1 MKKSILTILLSSII
15 IITGCNDNN
24 KKSNIKTPPLNVSY
38 VEVVQKNIPIEQEFS
53 GRVVSYMT
61 SEIRPQI
68 SGIIK
73 KRLFTEGQMVKEGDV
88 LYEIE
93 PETYQA
99 AYNQAL
105 ASLNQLKSALS
116 VASLKS
122 KRYSMLIKNSSVS
135 QQDYDDAQ
143 STYQQ
148 AKFNV
153 DAAKATLET
162 ARINLERTKIKAPI
176 SGKIGI
182 SSVTPG
188 SLITAEQSTPLAII
202 RSIDK
207 VYVDFTQTSI
217 DLLKLKKMLLKNNK
231 DISDTDVSLMLEDGT
246 QYPLKGKLSTTEV
259 AVNEGTGSV
268 IMRSIFENPDHLLL
282 PGAFARVK
290 LSQYEQE
297 AVLVPQQAV
306 IRSGEGKS
314 QAYVIEGS
322 KVKLVQL
329 SAKENLGDNWVVTK
343 GLKNHD
349 KVVIEGISK
358 LKDGQEVSPVEYKKS
373 QGDK

>member
-15 IITGCNDNN
+15 ITGCNDNN
-24 KKSNIKTPPLNVSY
+24 KRSNIKTPPLNVSY

-73 KRLFTEGQMVKEGDV
+73 KRLFTEGQMVKEGDI

-105 ASLNQLKSALS
+105 ANLSQLKAALN

-122 KRYSMLIKNSSVS
+122 KRYSMLIKNASVS

-153 DAAKATLET
+153 DAAKAALET

-188 SLITAEQSTPLAII
+188 SLITAEQSTPLSII

-217 DLLKLKKMLLKNNK
+217 DLLKLKKKLLKDNEN
-231 DISDTDVSLMLEDGT
+231 ISDTEVSLMLEDGT
-246 QYPLKGKLSTTEV
+246 EYPLKGKLSTTEV

-268 IMRSIFENPDHLLL
+268 IMRSVFENPDHLLL

-290 LSQYEQE
+290 LSQYEQK
-297 AVLVPQQAV
+297 AVLVPQQA
-306 IRSGEGKS
+306 IMRSEEGRS
-314 QAYVIEGS
+314 QAYVIDGN

-329 SAKENLGDNWVVTK
+329 SAKENLGDNWVVTE
-343 GLKNHD
+343 GLKNND
-349 KVVIEGISK
+349 KVVIEGVSK

>member
-1 MKKSILTILLSSII
+1 MKKSILMILLSSI

-24 KKSNIKTPPLNVSY
+24 EKSNMKMPPLNVSY

-73 KRLFTEGQMVKEGDV
+73 KRLFTEGQMVKEGDI

-105 ASLNQLKSALS
+105 ANLSQLKSALN
-116 VASLKS
+116 VAYLKS
-122 KRYSMLIKNSSVS
+122 KRYSMLIKNASVS

-188 SLITAEQSTPLAII
+188 SLITAEQSTPLSII

-217 DLLKLKKMLLKNNK
+217 DLLKLKKKLLKDNEN
-231 DISDTDVSLMLEDGT
+231 ISDTDVSLMLEDGT
-246 QYPLKGKLSTTEV
+246 EYPLKGKLSTTEV

-268 IMRSIFENPDHLLL
+268 IMRSVFENPDHLLL

-290 LSQYEQE
+290 LSQYEQK
-297 AVLVPQQAV
+297 AVLVPQQA
-306 IRSGEGKS
+306 IMKSGEGRS
-314 QAYVIEGS
+314 QAYVIDGN

>member
-1 MKKSILTILLSSII
+1 MKKSILTILLSSI

-314 QAYVIEGS
+314 QAYVIEES

-329 SAKENLGDNWVVTK
+329 SAKENLGDNWVVTE
-343 GLKNHD
+343 GLKNND
-349 KVVIEGISK
+349 KVVIEGVSK

>member
-1 MKKSILTILLSSII
+1 MKKRILTILLSAL
-15 IITGCNDNN
+15 IITGCKD
-24 KKSNIKTPPLNVSY
+24 SQEKTEMKMPPLTVSY
-38 VEVVQKNIPIEQEFS
+38 VEVVQKKVPIEQEFS
-53 GRVVSYMT
+53 GRVVAYMT

-73 KRLFTEGQMVKEGDV
+73 KRLFTEGQMVKAGDV

-93 PETYQA
+93 PDTYQA
-99 AYNQAL
+99 TYNQAL
-105 ASLNQLKSALS
+105 ANLNQLKSALN

-122 KRYSMLIKNSSVS
+122 KRYGMLVKNYSVS

-153 DAAKATLET
+153 EAAKATLES

-188 SLITAEQSTPLAII
+188 SLITAEQSTTLSVI

-217 DLLKLKKMLLKNNK
+217 DLLKLKKALLKNNK
-231 DISDTDVSLMLEDGT
+231 DISDTDVSLTLEDGT
-246 QYPLKGKLSTTEV
+246 SYPIKGKLSTTDV
-259 AVNEGTGSV
+259 SVDEGTGSV
-268 IMRSIFENPDHLLL
+268 VMRSVFENPDNLLL

-290 LSQYEQE
+290 LSQYETD

-314 QAYVIEGS
+314 QAYVINGN
-322 KVKLVQL
+322 KVKMVEL
-329 SAKENLGDNWVVTK
+329 SAKDNLGDNWIVTE
-343 GLKNHD
+343 GLKDKD

-358 LKDGQEVSPVEYKKS
+358 LKDGQEISPVEYKNEK
-373 QGDK
+373 GDK

>member
-1 MKKSILTILLSSII
+1 MKKSILTILLSSI

-105 ASLNQLKSALS
+105 ASLNQLKSALN

-314 QAYVIEGS
+314 QVYIIEGS

-329 SAKENLGDNWVVTK
+329 STKENLGDNWVVTE
-343 GLKNHD
+343 GLKNND
-349 KVVIEGISK
+349 KVVIEGVSK

>member
-1 MKKSILTILLSSII
+1 MKKSILTILLSSI

-105 ASLNQLKSALS
+105 ANLNQLKSALS

-122 KRYSMLIKNSSVS
+122 KRYSMLIKNASVS

-329 SAKENLGDNWVVTK
+329 STKENLGDNWVVTE
-343 GLKNHD
+343 GLKNND
-349 KVVIEGISK
+349 KVVIEGVSK

>member
-1 MKKSILTILLSSII
+1 MKKSILTILLSSI

-53 GRVVSYMT
+53 GRIVSYMT

-73 KRLFTEGQMVKEGDV
+73 KRSFTEGQMVKEGDI

-105 ASLNQLKSALS
+105 ANLSQLKSALN

-122 KRYSMLIKNSSVS
+122 KRYSMLIKNASVS

-188 SLITAEQSTPLAII
+188 SLITAEQSTPLSII

-217 DLLKLKKMLLKNNK
+217 DLLKLKKKLLKDNEN
-231 DISDTDVSLMLEDGT
+231 ISDTEVSLMLEDGT
-246 QYPLKGKLSTTEV
+246 EYPLKGKLSTTEV

-268 IMRSIFENPDHLLL
+268 IMRSVFENPDHLLL

-290 LSQYEQE
+290 LSQYEQK
-297 AVLVPQQAV
+297 AVLVPQQA
-306 IRSGEGKS
+306 IMRSGEGRS
-314 QAYVIEGS
+314 QAYVIDGN

-329 SAKENLGDNWVVTK
+329 SAKENLGDNWVVTE
-343 GLKNHD
+343 GLKNND

>member
-1 MKKSILTILLSSII
+1 MKKRILTILLSAF
-15 IITGCNDNN
+15 IITGCKD
-24 KKSNIKTPPLNVSY
+24 SQEKTEMKMPPLTVSY
-38 VEVVQKNIPIEQEFS
+38 VEVVQKKVPIEQEFS
-53 GRVVSYMT
+53 GRVVAYMT

-73 KRLFTEGQMVKEGDV
+73 KRWFTEGQMVKAGDV

-93 PETYQA
+93 PDTYQA
-99 AYNQAL
+99 TYNQAL
-105 ASLNQLKSALS
+105 ANLNQLKSALN

-122 KRYSMLIKNSSVS
+122 KRYGMLVKNYSVS

-153 DAAKATLET
+153 EAAKATLES

-188 SLITAEQSTPLAII
+188 SLITAEQSTALSII

-217 DLLKLKKMLLKNNK
+217 DLLKLKKALLKNNK
-231 DISDTDVSLMLEDGT
+231 DISDTDVSLTLEDGT
-246 QYPLKGKLSTTEV
+246 SYPIKGKLSTTDV
-259 AVNEGTGSV
+259 SVDEGTGSV
-268 IMRSIFENPDHLLL
+268 VMRSVFENPDNLLL

-290 LSQYEQE
+290 LSQYETD

-314 QAYVIEGS
+314 QAYVINGN
-322 KVKLVQL
+322 KVKMVEL
-329 SAKENLGDNWVVTK
+329 SAKDNLGDNWIVTE
-343 GLKNHD
+343 GLKDKD

-358 LKDGQEVSPVEYKKS
+358 LKDGQEVSPVEYKNKK
-373 QGDK
+373 GEK

>member
-1 MKKSILTILLSSII
+1 MKKSILMILLSSI

-24 KKSNIKTPPLNVSY
+24 EKSNMKMPPLNVSY

-73 KRLFTEGQMVKEGDV
+73 KRLFTEGQMVKEGDI

-105 ASLNQLKSALS
+105 ANLSQLKSALN
-116 VASLKS
+116 VAYLKS
-122 KRYSMLIKNSSVS
+122 KRYSMLIKNASVS

-188 SLITAEQSTPLAII
+188 SLITAEQSTPLSII

-217 DLLKLKKMLLKNNK
+217 DLLKLKKKLLKDNEN
-231 DISDTDVSLMLEDGT
+231 ISDTDVSLMLEDGT
-246 QYPLKGKLSTTEV
+246 EYPLKGKLSTTEV

-268 IMRSIFENPDHLLL
+268 IMRSVFENPDHLLL

-290 LSQYEQE
+290 LSQYEQK
-297 AVLVPQQAV
+297 AVLVPQQA
-306 IRSGEGKS
+306 IMRSEEGRS
-314 QAYVIEGS
+314 QAYVIDGN

-329 SAKENLGDNWVVTK
+329 SAKENLGDNWVVTE
-343 GLKNHD
+343 GLKNND
-349 KVVIEGISK
+349 KVVIEGVSK

>member
-1 MKKSILTILLSSII
+1 MKKSILTILLSSI

>member
-15 IITGCNDNN
+15 ITGCNDNN
-24 KKSNIKTPPLNVSY
+24 KRSNIKTPPLNVSY

-73 KRLFTEGQMVKEGDV
+73 KRLFTEGQMVKEGDI

-105 ASLNQLKSALS
+105 ANLSQLKAALN

-122 KRYSMLIKNSSVS
+122 KRYSMLIKNASVS

-153 DAAKATLET
+153 DAAKAALET

-188 SLITAEQSTPLAII
+188 SLITAEQSTPLSII

-207 VYVDFTQTSI
+207 VYVDFTQISI
-217 DLLKLKKMLLKNNK
+217 DLLKLKKKLLKDNEN
-231 DISDTDVSLMLEDGT
+231 ISDTEVSLMLEDGT
-246 QYPLKGKLSTTEV
+246 EYPLKGKLSTTEV

-268 IMRSIFENPDHLLL
+268 IMRSVFENPDHLLL

-290 LSQYEQE
+290 LSQYEQK
-297 AVLVPQQAV
+297 AVLVPQQA
-306 IRSGEGKS
+306 IMRSEEGRS
-314 QAYVIEGS
+314 QAYVIDGN

-329 SAKENLGDNWVVTK
+329 SAKENLGDNWVVTE
-343 GLKNHD
+343 GLKNND
-349 KVVIEGISK
+349 KVVIEGVSK

>member
-1 MKKSILTILLSSII
+1 MKKSILTILLSSI

-53 GRVVSYMT
+53 GRIVSYMT

>member
-15 IITGCNDNN
+15 ITGCNDNN
-24 KKSNIKTPPLNVSY
+24 KRSNIKTPPLNVSY

-73 KRLFTEGQMVKEGDV
+73 KRLFTEGQMVKEGDI

-105 ASLNQLKSALS
+105 ANLSQLKAALN
-116 VASLKS
+116 VASLKL
-122 KRYSMLIKNSSVS
+122 KRYRMLIKNASVS

-153 DAAKATLET
+153 DAAKAALET

-188 SLITAEQSTPLAII
+188 SLITAEQSTPLSII

-217 DLLKLKKMLLKNNK
+217 DLLKLKKKLLKDNEN
-231 DISDTDVSLMLEDGT
+231 ISDTEVSLMLEDGT
-246 QYPLKGKLSTTEV
+246 EYPLKGKLSTTEV

-268 IMRSIFENPDHLLL
+268 IMRSVFENPDHLLL

-290 LSQYEQE
+290 LSQYEQK
-297 AVLVPQQAV
+297 AVLVPQQA
-306 IRSGEGKS
+306 IMRSEEGRS
-314 QAYVIEGS
+314 QAYVIDGN

-329 SAKENLGDNWVVTK
+329 SAKENLGDNWVVTE
-343 GLKNHD
+343 GLKNND
-349 KVVIEGISK
+349 KVVIEGVSK

>member
-1 MKKSILTILLSSII
+1 MKKSILTILLSSI

-105 ASLNQLKSALS
+105 ASLNQLKSALN

>member
-15 IITGCNDNN
+15 ITGCNDSNE
-24 KKSNIKTPPLNVSY
+24 KSNIKMPPLNVSY

-73 KRLFTEGQMVKEGDV
+73 KRSFTEGQMVKEGDI

-105 ASLNQLKSALS
+105 ANLSQLKSALNL
-116 VASLKS
+116 ASLKS
-122 KRYSMLIKNSSVS
+122 KRYSMLIKNYSVS

-188 SLITAEQSTPLAII
+188 SLITAEQSTPLSII

-217 DLLKLKKMLLKNNK
+217 DLLKLKKKLLKNNEN
-231 DISDTDVSLMLEDGT
+231 ISDTEVSLMLEDGT
-246 QYPLKGKLSTTEV
+246 QYSLKGKLSTTEV

-268 IMRSIFENPDHLLL
+268 IMRSLFENPDHFLL

-306 IRSGEGKS
+306 MRSGEGKS
-314 QAYVIEGS
+314 QVYVIDGD

-329 SAKENLGDNWVVTK
+329 SATENLGDNWVVTE
-343 GLKNHD
+343 GLKNKD
-349 KVVIEGISK
+349 KVVIEGVSK

>member
-1 MKKSILTILLSSII
+1 MKKSILTILLSSIV
-15 IITGCNDNN
+15 ITGCNDSNE
-24 KKSNIKTPPLNVSY
+24 KSNIKMPPLNVSY

-73 KRLFTEGQMVKEGDV
+73 KRSFTEGQMVKEGDI

-105 ASLNQLKSALS
+105 ANLSQLKSALN

-188 SLITAEQSTPLAII
+188 SLITAEQSTPLSII

-217 DLLKLKKMLLKNNK
+217 DLLKLKKTLLKNNK
-231 DISDTDVSLMLEDGT
+231 NISETDVSLMLEDGT

-306 IRSGEGKS
+306 MRSGEGKS
-314 QAYVIEGS
+314 QAYVIDGN
-322 KVKLVQL
+322 KVKLVPL
-329 SAKENLGDNWVVTK
+329 SAKENLGDNWVVTE
-343 GLKNHD
+343 GLKNKD
-349 KVVIEGISK
+349 KVVIEGVSK

>member
-1 MKKSILTILLSSII
+1 MKKSILTILLSSI

-231 DISDTDVSLMLEDGT
+231 DISDTNVSLMLEDGT

-329 SAKENLGDNWVVTK
+329 SAKENLGDNWVVTE

>member
-1 MKKSILTILLSSII
+1 MKKRILTILLSAL
-15 IITGCNDNN
+15 IITGCKD
-24 KKSNIKTPPLNVSY
+24 SQEKTEMKMPPLTVSY
-38 VEVVQKNIPIEQEFS
+38 VEVVQKKVPIEQEFS
-53 GRVVSYMT
+53 GRVVAYMT

-73 KRLFTEGQMVKEGDV
+73 KRWFTEGQMVKAGDV

-93 PETYQA
+93 PDTYQA
-99 AYNQAL
+99 TYNQAL
-105 ASLNQLKSALS
+105 ANLNQLKSALN

-122 KRYSMLIKNSSVS
+122 KRYGMLVKNYSVS

-153 DAAKATLET
+153 EAAKATLES

-188 SLITAEQSTPLAII
+188 SLITAEQSTALSII

-217 DLLKLKKMLLKNNK
+217 DLLKLKKALLKNNK
-231 DISDTDVSLMLEDGT
+231 DISDTDVSLTLEDGT
-246 QYPLKGKLSTTEV
+246 SYPIKGKLSTTDV
-259 AVNEGTGSV
+259 SVDEGTGSV
-268 IMRSIFENPDHLLL
+268 VMRSVFENPDNLLL

-290 LSQYEQE
+290 LSQYETD

-314 QAYVIEGS
+314 QAYVINGN
-322 KVKLVQL
+322 KVKMVEL
-329 SAKENLGDNWVVTK
+329 SAKDNLGDNWIVTE
-343 GLKNHD
+343 GLKDKD

-358 LKDGQEVSPVEYKKS
+358 LKDGQEVSPVEYKNKK
-373 QGDK
+373 GEK

>member
-1 MKKSILTILLSSII
+1 MKKSILTILLSSI

-38 VEVVQKNIPIEQEFS
+38 VEVVQKNIPIEQEFY

-329 SAKENLGDNWVVTK
+329 SAKENLGDNWVVTE
-343 GLKNHD
+343 GLKNND
-349 KVVIEGISK
+349 KVVIEGVSK

>member
-1 MKKSILTILLSSII
+1 
-15 IITGCNDNN
+15 
-24 KKSNIKTPPLNVSY
+24 
-38 VEVVQKNIPIEQEFS
+38 
-53 GRVVSYMT
+53 MT

-73 KRLFTEGQMVKEGDV
+73 KRLFTEGQMVKEGDI

-105 ASLNQLKSALS
+105 ANLSQLKAALN

-122 KRYSMLIKNSSVS
+122 KRYSMLIKNASVS

-153 DAAKATLET
+153 DAAKAALET

-188 SLITAEQSTPLAII
+188 SLITAEQSTPLSII

-217 DLLKLKKMLLKNNK
+217 DLLKLKKKLLKDNEN
-231 DISDTDVSLMLEDGT
+231 ISDTEVSLMLEDGT
-246 QYPLKGKLSTTEV
+246 EYPLKGKLSTTEV

-268 IMRSIFENPDHLLL
+268 IMRSVFENPDHLLL

-290 LSQYEQE
+290 LSQYEQK
-297 AVLVPQQAV
+297 AVLVPQQA
-306 IRSGEGKS
+306 IMRSEEGRS
-314 QAYVIEGS
+314 QAYVIDGN

-329 SAKENLGDNWVVTK
+329 SAKENLGDNWVVTE
-343 GLKNHD
+343 GLKNND
-349 KVVIEGISK
+349 KVVIEGVSK

>member
-1 MKKSILTILLSSII
+1 MKKSILTILLSSI

-246 QYPLKGKLSTTEV
+246 QYPLKGKLSTTEI

>member
-15 IITGCNDNN
+15 ITGCNDNN
-24 KKSNIKTPPLNVSY
+24 KRSNIKTPPLNVSY

-73 KRLFTEGQMVKEGDV
+73 KRLFTEGQMVKEGDI

-105 ASLNQLKSALS
+105 ANLSQLKAALN

-122 KRYSMLIKNSSVS
+122 KRYSMLIKNASVS

-153 DAAKATLET
+153 DAAKAALET

-188 SLITAEQSTPLAII
+188 SLITAEQSTPLSII

-217 DLLKLKKMLLKNNK
+217 DLLKLKKKLLKDNEN
-231 DISDTDVSLMLEDGT
+231 ISDTEVSLMLEDGT
-246 QYPLKGKLSTTEV
+246 EYPLKGKLSTTEV

-268 IMRSIFENPDHLLL
+268 IMRSVFENPDYLLL

-290 LSQYEQE
+290 LSQYEQK
-297 AVLVPQQAV
+297 AVLVPQQA
-306 IRSGEGKS
+306 IMRSEEGRS
-314 QAYVIEGS
+314 QAYIIDGN

-329 SAKENLGDNWVVTK
+329 SAKENLGDDWVVTE
-343 GLKNHD
+343 GLKNND
-349 KVVIEGISK
+349 KVVIEGVSK

>member
-1 MKKSILTILLSSII
+1 MKKSILTILLSSI

-73 KRLFTEGQMVKEGDV
+73 KRSFTEGQMVKEGDI

-105 ASLNQLKSALS
+105 ANLSQLKSALN

-122 KRYSMLIKNSSVS
+122 KRYSMLIKNASVS

-188 SLITAEQSTPLAII
+188 SLITAEQSTPLSII

-217 DLLKLKKMLLKNNK
+217 DLLKLKKKLLKDNEN
-231 DISDTDVSLMLEDGT
+231 ISDTEVSLMLEDGT
-246 QYPLKGKLSTTEV
+246 EYPLKGKLSTTEV

-268 IMRSIFENPDHLLL
+268 IMRSVFENPDHLLL

-290 LSQYEQE
+290 LSQYEQK
-297 AVLVPQQAV
+297 AVLVPQQA
-306 IRSGEGKS
+306 IMRSGEGRS
-314 QAYVIEGS
+314 QAYVIDGN

-329 SAKENLGDNWVVTK
+329 SAKENLGDNWVVTE
-343 GLKNHD
+343 GLKNND

>member
-15 IITGCNDNN
+15 ITGCNDNN
-24 KKSNIKTPPLNVSY
+24 KRSNIKTPPLNVSY

-73 KRLFTEGQMVKEGDV
+73 KRLFTEGQMVKEGDI

-105 ASLNQLKSALS
+105 ANLSQLKAALN

-122 KRYSMLIKNSSVS
+122 KRYSMLIKNASVS

-153 DAAKATLET
+153 DAAKAALET

-188 SLITAEQSTPLAII
+188 SLITAEQSTPLSII

-217 DLLKLKKMLLKNNK
+217 DLLKLKKKLLKDNEN
-231 DISDTDVSLMLEDGT
+231 ISDTEVSLMLEDGT
-246 QYPLKGKLSTTEV
+246 EYPLKGKLSTTEV

-268 IMRSIFENPDHLLL
+268 IMRSVFENPDHLLL

-290 LSQYEQE
+290 LSQYEQK
-297 AVLVPQQAV
+297 AVLVPQQA
-306 IRSGEGKS
+306 IMRSEEGRS
-314 QAYVIEGS
+314 QAYVIDGN

-329 SAKENLGDNWVVTK
+329 SAKENLGDDWVVTE
-343 GLKNHD
+343 GLKNND
-349 KVVIEGISK
+349 KVVIEGVSK

>member
-1 MKKSILTILLSSII
+1 MKKSILTILLSSI

-122 KRYSMLIKNSSVS
+122 KRYSMLIKNASVS

-329 SAKENLGDNWVVTK
+329 SAKENLEDNWVVTE
-343 GLKNHD
+343 GLKNND
-349 KVVIEGISK
+349 KVVIEGVSK

>member
-1 MKKSILTILLSSII
+1 MKKSILTILLSSI

-148 AKFNV
+148 AKFNL

>member
-1 MKKSILTILLSSII
+1 MKKRILTILLSAF
-15 IITGCNDNN
+15 IITGCKD
-24 KKSNIKTPPLNVSY
+24 SQEKTEMKMPPLTVSY
-38 VEVVQKNIPIEQEFS
+38 VEVVQKKVPIEQEFS
-53 GRVVSYMT
+53 GRVVAYMT

-73 KRLFTEGQMVKEGDV
+73 KRWFTEGQMVKAGDV

-93 PETYQA
+93 PDTYQA
-99 AYNQAL
+99 TYNQAL
-105 ASLNQLKSALS
+105 ANLNQLKSALN

-122 KRYSMLIKNSSVS
+122 KRYGMLVKNYSVS

-153 DAAKATLET
+153 EAAKATLES

-188 SLITAEQSTPLAII
+188 SLITAEQSTALSII

-217 DLLKLKKMLLKNNK
+217 DLLKLKKALLKNNK
-231 DISDTDVSLMLEDGT
+231 DISDTDVSLTLEDGT
-246 QYPLKGKLSTTEV
+246 SYPIKGKLSTTDV
-259 AVNEGTGSV
+259 SVDEGTGSV
-268 IMRSIFENPDHLLL
+268 VMRSVFENPDNLLL

-290 LSQYEQE
+290 LSQYETD

-314 QAYVIEGS
+314 QAYVINGN
-322 KVKLVQL
+322 KVKMVEL
-329 SAKENLGDNWVVTK
+329 SAKDNLGNNWIVTE
-343 GLKNHD
+343 GLKDKD

-358 LKDGQEVSPVEYKKS
+358 LKDGQEVSPVEYKNKK
-373 QGDK
+373 GEK

>member
-15 IITGCNDNN
+15 ITGCNDNN
-24 KKSNIKTPPLNVSY
+24 KRSNIKTPPLNVSY

-73 KRLFTEGQMVKEGDV
+73 KRLFTEGQMVKEGDI

-105 ASLNQLKSALS
+105 ANLSQLKAALN

-122 KRYSMLIKNSSVS
+122 KRYSMLIKNASVS

-153 DAAKATLET
+153 DAAKAALET

-188 SLITAEQSTPLAII
+188 SLITAEQSTPLSII

-217 DLLKLKKMLLKNNK
+217 DLLKLKKKLLKDNEN
-231 DISDTDVSLMLEDGT
+231 ISDTEVSLMLEDGT
-246 QYPLKGKLSTTEV
+246 EYPLKGKLSTTEV

-268 IMRSIFENPDHLLL
+268 IMRSVFENPDHLLL

-290 LSQYEQE
+290 LSQYEQK
-297 AVLVPQQAV
+297 AVLVPQQA
-306 IRSGEGKS
+306 IMRSGEGKS
-314 QAYVIEGS
+314 QAYVIDGN

-329 SAKENLGDNWVVTK
+329 SAKENLGDNWVVTE
-343 GLKNHD
+343 GLKNND

>member
-1 MKKSILTILLSSII
+1 MKKSIITILLSSII
-15 IITGCNDNN
+15 ITGCNDN
-24 KKSNIKTPPLNVSY
+24 KEKSNMKMPPLNVSY

-73 KRLFTEGQMVKEGDV
+73 KRLFTEGQMVKEGDI

-105 ASLNQLKSALS
+105 ANLSQLKSALN

-122 KRYSMLIKNSSVS
+122 KRYSMLIKNASVS

-188 SLITAEQSTPLAII
+188 SLITAEQSTPLSII

-217 DLLKLKKMLLKNNK
+217 DLLKLKKKLLKDNEN
-231 DISDTDVSLMLEDGT
+231 ISDTDVSLMLEDGT
-246 QYPLKGKLSTTEV
+246 EYPLKGKLSTTEV

-268 IMRSIFENPDHLLL
+268 IMRSVFENPDHLLL

-290 LSQYEQE
+290 LSQYEQK
-297 AVLVPQQAV
+297 AVLVPQQA
-306 IRSGEGKS
+306 IMRSGEGRS
-314 QAYVIEGS
+314 QAYVIDGN

-329 SAKENLGDNWVVTK
+329 SAKENLGDNWVVTE

-358 LKDGQEVSPVEYKKS
+358 LKDGQEVSPVEYKA

>member
-15 IITGCNDNN
+15 ITGCNDNN
-24 KKSNIKTPPLNVSY
+24 KRSNIKTPPLNVSY

-73 KRLFTEGQMVKEGDV
+73 KRLFTEGQMVKEGDI

>member
-1 MKKSILTILLSSII
+1 MKKSILTILLSSI

-73 KRLFTEGQMVKEGDV
+73 KRSFTEGQMVKEGDI

-105 ASLNQLKSALS
+105 ANLSQLKSALN

-122 KRYSMLIKNSSVS
+122 KRYSMLIKNASVS

-188 SLITAEQSTPLAII
+188 SLITAEQSTPLSII

-217 DLLKLKKMLLKNNK
+217 DLLKLKKKLLKDNEN
-231 DISDTDVSLMLEDGT
+231 ISDTDVSLMLEDGT
-246 QYPLKGKLSTTEV
+246 EYPLKGKLSTTEV

-306 IRSGEGKS
+306 MRSGEGKS
-314 QAYVIEGS
+314 QAYVIEGN
-322 KVKLVQL
+322 KVKLVKL
-329 SAKENLGDNWVVTK
+329 SAKENLGDNWVVTE
-343 GLKNHD
+343 GLKNND
-349 KVVIEGISK
+349 KVVIEGVSK

>member
-1 MKKSILTILLSSII
+1 MKKSILTILLSSI

-122 KRYSMLIKNSSVS
+122 KRYSMLIKNASVS

-188 SLITAEQSTPLAII
+188 SLITAEQSTPLSII

-217 DLLKLKKMLLKNNK
+217 DLLKLKKKLLKDNEN
-231 DISDTDVSLMLEDGT
+231 ISDTDVSLMLEDGT
-246 QYPLKGKLSTTEV
+246 EYPLKGKLSTTEV

-268 IMRSIFENPDHLLL
+268 IMRSVFENPDHLLL

-290 LSQYEQE
+290 LSQYEQK
-297 AVLVPQQAV
+297 AVLVPQQAI
-306 IRSGEGKS
+306 IRSGEGRS
-314 QAYVIEGS
+314 QAYVIDGN

-329 SAKENLGDNWVVTK
+329 SAKENLGDNWVVTE
-343 GLKNHD
+343 GLKNND

>member
-1 MKKSILTILLSSII
+1 MKKSILTILLSSI

-73 KRLFTEGQMVKEGDV
+73 KRSFTEGQMVKEGDI

-105 ASLNQLKSALS
+105 ANLSQLKSALN

-122 KRYSMLIKNSSVS
+122 KRYSMLIKNASVS

-188 SLITAEQSTPLAII
+188 SLITAEQSTPLSII

-217 DLLKLKKMLLKNNK
+217 DLLKLKKKLLKNNEN
-231 DISDTDVSLMLEDGT
+231 ISDTEVSLMLEDGT
-246 QYPLKGKLSTTEV
+246 EYPLKGKLSTTEV

-268 IMRSIFENPDHLLL
+268 IMRSVFENPDHLLL

-290 LSQYEQE
+290 LSQYEQK
-297 AVLVPQQAV
+297 AVLVPQQA
-306 IRSGEGKS
+306 IMRSGEGRS
-314 QAYVIEGS
+314 QAYVIDGN

-329 SAKENLGDNWVVTK
+329 SAKENLGDNWVVTE
-343 GLKNHD
+343 GLKNND

>member
-15 IITGCNDNN
+15 ITGCNDNN
-24 KKSNIKTPPLNVSY
+24 KRSNIKTPPLNVSY

-73 KRLFTEGQMVKEGDV
+73 KRLFTEGQMVKEGDI

-105 ASLNQLKSALS
+105 ANLSQLKAALN
-116 VASLKS
+116 VASLKL
-122 KRYSMLIKNSSVS
+122 KRYSMLIKNASVS

-153 DAAKATLET
+153 DAAKAALET

-188 SLITAEQSTPLAII
+188 SLITAEQSTPLSII

-217 DLLKLKKMLLKNNK
+217 DLLKLKKKLLKDNEN
-231 DISDTDVSLMLEDGT
+231 ISDKEVSLMLEDGT
-246 QYPLKGKLSTTEV
+246 EYPLKGKLSTTEV

-268 IMRSIFENPDHLLL
+268 IMRSVFENPDHLLL

-290 LSQYEQE
+290 LSQYEQK
-297 AVLVPQQAV
+297 AVLVPQQA
-306 IRSGEGKS
+306 IMRSEEGRS
-314 QAYVIEGS
+314 QAYVIDGN

-329 SAKENLGDNWVVTK
+329 SAKENLGDNWVVTE
-343 GLKNHD
+343 GLKNND
-349 KVVIEGISK
+349 KVVIEGVSK

>member
-15 IITGCNDNN
+15 ITGCNDNN
-24 KKSNIKTPPLNVSY
+24 KRSNIKTPPLNVSY

-73 KRLFTEGQMVKEGDV
+73 KRSFTEGQMVKEGDI

-105 ASLNQLKSALS
+105 ANLNQLKSALN

-122 KRYSMLIKNSSVS
+122 KRYSMLIKNASVS

-188 SLITAEQSTPLAII
+188 SLITAEQSTPLSII

-217 DLLKLKKMLLKNNK
+217 DLLKLKKKLLKDNEN
-231 DISDTDVSLMLEDGT
+231 ISDTEVSLMLEDGT
-246 QYPLKGKLSTTEV
+246 EYPLKGKLSTTEV

-268 IMRSIFENPDHLLL
+268 IMRSVFENPDHLLL

-290 LSQYEQE
+290 LSQYEQK
-297 AVLVPQQAV
+297 AVLVPQQA
-306 IRSGEGKS
+306 IMRSGEGKS
-314 QAYVIEGS
+314 QAYVIDGN

-329 SAKENLGDNWVVTK
+329 SAKENLGDNWVVTE
-343 GLKNHD
+343 GLKNND

>member
-1 MKKSILTILLSSII
+1 MKKSILTILLSSI

-329 SAKENLGDNWVVTK
+329 SAKENLGDNWVVTE
-343 GLKNHD
+343 GLKNND
-349 KVVIEGISK
+349 KVVIEGVSK

>member
-15 IITGCNDNN
+15 ITGCNDNN
-24 KKSNIKTPPLNVSY
+24 KRSNIKTPPLNVSY

-73 KRLFTEGQMVKEGDV
+73 KRLFTEGQMVKEGDI

-105 ASLNQLKSALS
+105 ANLSQLKAALN
-116 VASLKS
+116 VASLKL
-122 KRYSMLIKNSSVS
+122 KRYSMLIKNASVS

-153 DAAKATLET
+153 DAAKAALET

-188 SLITAEQSTPLAII
+188 SLITAEQSTPLSII

-217 DLLKLKKMLLKNNK
+217 DLLKLKKKLLKDNEN
-231 DISDTDVSLMLEDGT
+231 ISDTEVSLMLEDGT
-246 QYPLKGKLSTTEV
+246 EYPLKGKLSTTEV

-268 IMRSIFENPDHLLL
+268 IMRSVFENPDHLLL

-290 LSQYEQE
+290 LSQYEQK
-297 AVLVPQQAV
+297 AVLVPQQA
-306 IRSGEGKS
+306 IMRSEEGRS
-314 QAYVIEGS
+314 QAYVIDGN

-329 SAKENLGDNWVVTK
+329 SAKENLGDNWVVTE
-343 GLKNHD
+343 GLKNND
-349 KVVIEGISK
+349 KVVIEGFSK

>member
-1 MKKSILTILLSSII
+1 MKKRILTILLSAL
-15 IITGCNDNN
+15 IITGCKD
-24 KKSNIKTPPLNVSY
+24 SQEKTEMKMLPLTVSY
-38 VEVVQKNIPIEQEFS
+38 VEVVQKKVPIEQEFS
-53 GRVVSYMT
+53 GRVVAYMT

-73 KRLFTEGQMVKEGDV
+73 KRLFTEGQMVKTGDV

-93 PETYQA
+93 PDTYQA
-99 AYNQAL
+99 TYNQAL
-105 ASLNQLKSALS
+105 ANLNQLKSALN

-122 KRYSMLIKNSSVS
+122 KRYGMLVKNYSVS

-153 DAAKATLET
+153 EAAKATLES

-188 SLITAEQSTPLAII
+188 SLITAEQSTALSVI

-217 DLLKLKKMLLKNNK
+217 DLLKLKKALLKNNK
-231 DISDTDVSLMLEDGT
+231 DISDTDVSLTLEDGT
-246 QYPLKGKLSTTEV
+246 SYPIKGKLSTTDV
-259 AVNEGTGSV
+259 SVDEGTGSV
-268 IMRSIFENPDHLLL
+268 VMRSVFENPDNLLL

-290 LSQYEQE
+290 LSQYETD

-314 QAYVIEGS
+314 QAYIINGN
-322 KVKLVQL
+322 KVKMVEL
-329 SAKENLGDNWVVTK
+329 SVKDNLGDNWIVTE
-343 GLKNHD
+343 GLKDKD

-358 LKDGQEVSPVEYKKS
+358 LKDGQEVSPVEYKNEK
-373 QGDK
+373 GDK

>member
-15 IITGCNDNN
+15 ITGCNDNN
-24 KKSNIKTPPLNVSY
+24 EKSNMKMPPLNLSY

-73 KRLFTEGQMVKEGDV
+73 KRSFTEGQMVKEGDI

-105 ASLNQLKSALS
+105 ANLSQLKSALN

-188 SLITAEQSTPLAII
+188 SLITAEQSTPLSII

-217 DLLKLKKMLLKNNK
+217 DLLKLKKTLLKNNK
-231 DISDTDVSLMLEDGT
+231 NISETDVSLMLEDGT